1 MQGGWPVKRKISR
14 AAWTSRP
21 GARRSAGQAGD
32 QPGRAR
38 ARPSGRRQPI
48 WREISRMVRRGSAG
62 REEAGRLSGEIS
74 WAGRKAVGR
83 SSRRSAGPRA
93 RARPSRRAQPIWQEI
108 SRVRVGRAAWAAVG
122 EAAPRAGLRGETPP
136 RQPGPDKG
144 RGPSTHEMEGPIRS
158 SSAGHRYLMLSVRT
172 TRSTT
177 KPVTRLKSQLPSS
190 PCVPGCPPDGSV
202 FGSERFLRL
211 SRAGAQEVSASN
223 FKIFWPSTN
232 CPQLSPSYPPVDALS
247 PHEIHRRAAYPVPGG
262 LFGGPTDTV
271 AAAAAVPLALSP
283 GAEPGQPDAVPGQP
297 NAEPGNLAP
306 RLRKP
311 NAEPGNLAPRP
322 RKPDAGQRRPQPD
335 ATAGCPSGRRRVPP
349 HNPELPRLG

>member
-1 MQGGWPVKRKISR
+1 
-14 AAWTSRP
+14 
-21 GARRSAGQAGD
+21 
-32 QPGRAR
+32 
-38 ARPSGRRQPI
+38 
-48 WREISRMVRRGSAG
+48 
-62 REEAGRLSGEIS
+62 
-74 WAGRKAVGR
+74 
-83 SSRRSAGPRA
+83 
-93 RARPSRRAQPIWQEI
+93 
-108 SRVRVGRAAWAAVG
+108 VGRAAWAAVG

-136 RQPGPDKG
+136 RQPEPDKG

-177 KPVTRLKSQLPSS
+177 KPETCSKSQLPSS

-232 CPQLSPSYPPVDALS
+232 CPQLSPSYPPVDPLS

-271 AAAAAVPLALSP
+271 APAAAVPLALSP

-297 NAEPGNLAP
+297 NA
-306 RLRKP
+306 K
-311 NAEPGNLAPRP
+311 PGNLAPRP
-322 RKPDAGQRRPQPD
+322 RKPDAGQRLPPAGRHSRVPSWAPQGGNRR
-335 ATAGCPSGRRRVPP
+335 TARTYRGWVNGGRGSGRKSGSAARR
-349 HNPELPRLG
+349 LRPRRGPAVRRR

>member
-1 MQGGWPVKRKISR
+1 M
-14 AAWTSRP
+14 
-21 GARRSAGQAGD
+21 D
-32 QPGRAR
+32 QP
-38 ARPSGRRQPI
+38 
-48 WREISRMVRRGSAG
+48 AG
-62 REEAGRLSGEIS
+62 RE
-74 WAGRKAVGR
+74 AVGR

-177 KPVTRLKSQLPSS
+177 KPDTRLKSQLPSS
-190 PCVPGCPPDGSV
+190 PCAPGCPPDGSV

-232 CPQLSPSYPPVDALS
+232 CPQLSPSYPPVDPLS

-271 AAAAAVPLALSP
+271 APAAAVPLALSP

-297 NAEPGNLAP
+297 NA
-306 RLRKP
+306 K
-311 NAEPGNLAPRP
+311 PGNLAPRP
-322 RKPDAGQRRPQPD
+322 RKPDAGQRLPPAGRHSRVPSWAPQGGNRR
-335 ATAGCPSGRRRVPP
+335 TARTYRGWVNGGRGSGRKSGSAARRLRPRRGPAVRRRWPAGGR
-349 HNPELPRLG
+349 RLGRAGRPGTPAPPDRRRG